1 MRPITGKPIAERT
14 KKMIQWLSE
23 GRGLLTVYLL
33 PPVLLILFIGVL
45 YLPVLLNLDLPTAVS
60 GAQVVFLSVVLR
72 LFEASALVCGLAGV
86 ALNLNQLVKMKKMLR
101 SVLLVLL
108 ALGYIAVG
116 GWFVQLMTLFEV

>member
-1 MRPITGKPIAERT
+1 
-14 KKMIQWLSE
+14 MIQWLSE